1 MKAISFFSGVGMFD
15 LGLHA
20 AGFDIIAQVE
30 YEEFCQ
36 DVLRARW
43 QFFSDNKPPE
53 IYGDIRAITGDD
65 LPEGADLFIGGF
77 PCQPFSMAGHRQGED
92 DSRNMWT
99 EFRRIISDYRPR
111 WVVLENVSAITI
123 PNDGRPAYALTVV
136 RELAEIGYSVSWDF
150 ITAEECGLPHR
161 RERWWCV
168 AKLGNGKD
176 EQYKKQDVDSKRIN
190 QEKGLKANS
199 GRTAATNAQ
208 RELGNTI
215 SGRKSSQHINA
226 GLHRQQATD
235 DNQQATPRNIRRLQP
250 IARRITQPGMD
261 RKPDGLACWM
271 DRPIKIAGRG
281 QAQYDHEPP
290 RLVPG
295 HPENWS
301 KRIKALG
308 NGGIPHIAYN
318 IGREI
323 LARECD

>member
-36 DVLRARW
+36 HVLQQRW
-43 QFFSDNKPPE
+43 TFFSDNKPPQ

-65 LPEGADLFIGGF
+65 MPAGADLFIGGF
-77 PCQPFSMAGHRQGED
+77 PCQTFSMAGHRQGED
-92 DSRNMWT
+92 DSRNMWP
-99 EFRRIISDYRPR
+99 EFRRIISDYRPG

-123 PNDGRPAYALTVV
+123 PNDRRPAYALTVV
-136 RELAEIGYSVSWDF
+136 RELAQIGYSISWDF
-150 ITAEECGLPHR
+150 ITADDCGLPHR

-168 AKLGNGKD
+168 AKLDND
-176 EQYKKQDVDSKRIN
+176 
-190 QEKGLKANS
+190 NS
-199 GRTAATNAQ
+199 Q
-208 RELGNTI
+208 SI
-215 SGRKSSQHINA
+215 SGPDANENRIKAQTSTRPSGQNYKSDEKE
-226 GLHRQQATD
+226 L
-235 DNQQATPRNIRRLQP
+235 DNPNGSESTARNTRRLQP
-250 IARRITQPGMD
+250 IARRVTESRMD
-261 RKPDGLACWM
+261 RKPNGLACWM
-271 DRPIKIAGRG
+271 DRPIEIAGRG
-281 QAQYDHEPP
+281 EAQYDHEPP

-318 IGREI
+318 IGCEI
-323 LARECD
+323 IARHRK